1 MSRMMALVG
10 WFFVV
15 LYRIPYTFAFGMVGG
30 AGPGELELAGVLVG
44 PAGFGGQAAN
54 HCRTWTGEGGGV

>member
-1 MSRMMALVG
+1 MG
-10 WFFVV
+10 
-15 LYRIPYTFAFGMVGG
+15 GG

-54 HCRTWTGEGGGV
+54 HCRTWTGG